1 MGRTRSVFRQPPTR
15 EASNIFELY
24 RGDSYVGTTL
34 QNMRREVNYLLA
46 RVAAAE
52 SSSRD
57 QIRQEMD
64 AAIYK

>member
-1 MGRTRSVFRQPPTR
+1 MSNRKQIPPPTQW
-15 EASNIFELY
+15 
-24 RGDSYVGTTL
+24 D
-34 QNMRREVNYLLA
+34 LA